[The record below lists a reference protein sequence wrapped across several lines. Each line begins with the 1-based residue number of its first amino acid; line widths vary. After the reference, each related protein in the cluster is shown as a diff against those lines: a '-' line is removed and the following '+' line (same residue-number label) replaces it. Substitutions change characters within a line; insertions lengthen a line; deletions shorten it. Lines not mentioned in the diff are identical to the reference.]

1 MLAALPAPAAA
12 QPPSGATAF
21 ERDAYL
27 SEIDRVRSAVSASSS
42 PETARTI
49 ASALPDRWWVSV
61 DGQVTIVEMRWI
73 DDEVERAV
81 GTAGSWPSVRQRIDR
96 RLAAMRAAGAEVS
109 AAAGTSADD
118 ALQSVLARPEFHRSG
133 TSRWLEEQRNRFGA
147 WIMRMLDRLSGS
159 GVNGRKVALVL
170 AWTLSILTLAA
181 LGWWLAAMLTRRS
194 EAAALE
200 LGAAPL
206 IRPPAREWALR
217 ALAAARAG
225 DIREAI
231 RCGYHA
237 ALCRIEEQGTWQF
250 DETRTPREYL
260 SLIDRDDPRRP
271 ALSDLTRQFEMVW
284 YGRRTGTGDDVQRMS
299 AHLERLGCLR
309 ESERAI

>member
-1 MLAALPAPAAA
+1 VAQSPSGDAVFELPA
-12 QPPSGATAF
+12 
-21 ERDAYL
+21 YL
-27 SEIDRVRSAVSASSS
+27 AEIDRVRSALTGASS
-42 PETARTI
+42 PETARAT
-49 ASALPDRWWVSV
+49 AAAVPDRWWVSV
-61 DGQVTIVEMRWI
+61 DGQVTILDMRWI
-73 DDEVERAV
+73 DDEIAPAV
-81 GTAGSWPSVRQRIDR
+81 GKPDNWPAARQRVDR
-96 RLAAMRAAGAEVS
+96 RLATMRAAGSDGS
-109 AAAGTSADD
+109 AAIGTSATELNE
-118 ALQSVLARPEFHRSG
+118 ALQSVLARPEFHRSP

-147 WIMRMLDRLSGS
+147 WIMRMLDRLSGT
-159 GVNGRKVALVL
+159 GLDGRTIAIGL
-170 AWTLSILTLAA
+170 AWTLSLITLAA

-200 LGAAPL
+200 LGAAPPH
-206 IRPPAREWALR
+206 RPPAREWALR

-237 ALCRIEEQGTWQF
+237 ALCRIEEQGTWQV

-260 SLIDRDDPRRP
+260 ALIDRDDPRRP
-271 ALSDLTRQFEMVW
+271 MLHDLTRQFEVVW